1 MKVCITFQMKH
12 L

>member
-1 MKVCITFQMKH
+1 MKVCIT